1 MAPDCP
7 TVDEIDEALT
17 WTAKAPHRDER
28 WWEWVDQLLDDR
40 LEATSS

>member
-1 MAPDCP
+1 MPPDCP

-17 WTAKAPHRDER
+17 WTAQAPRRDER